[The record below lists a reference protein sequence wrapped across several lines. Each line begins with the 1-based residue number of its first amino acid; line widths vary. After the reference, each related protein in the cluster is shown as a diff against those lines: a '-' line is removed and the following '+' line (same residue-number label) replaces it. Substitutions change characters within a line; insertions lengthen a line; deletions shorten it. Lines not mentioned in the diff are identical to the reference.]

1 MQMLA
6 SECEYSEQGSVFRG
20 FVPLIMGTR
29 LDVLL
34 CGAPAGLCESLWKRI
49 CDEAVALDGLMN
61 RFDPESEV
69 SRINASG
76 ASTMSDA
83 MSSIIATCERYRKST
98 CGLFDLGRGTVD
110 WGSAL
115 IYDDGVERDHKPVA
129 IDLGGGNL
137 DFGGF
142 GKGFLLSEIT
152 NMIREAGI
160 ASAYIDFGGSSI
172 MAIGHHPYGDCWK
185 VGVTD
190 PYTGACIRQLELV
203 DMAMSTSG
211 NQPGYEG
218 HIVDPRDGSP
228 VRGRKIVTVLAG
240 DPLVAEVVS
249 TASMIA
255 NEKELDF
262 IKQNSDIAKI
272 ICS

>member
-1 MQMLA
+1 MQILA
-6 SECEYSEQGSVFRG
+6 SECEYSERGSVFRG

-76 ASTMSDA
+76 ASTMSEE
-83 MSSIIATCERYRKST
+83 MSSIIATCEKFRRST
-98 CGLFDLGRGTVD
+98 CGLFDVGRGTINWD
-110 WGSAL
+110 SAL
-115 IYDDGVERDHKPVA
+115 GCGDRIS
-129 IDLGGGNL
+129 LGGGSL

-142 GKGFLLSEIT
+142 GKGFLLGRIKT
-152 NMIREAGI
+152 MIRDAGI

-240 DPLVAEVVS
+240 DPLAAEVVS

-262 IKQNSDIAKI
+262 IKQNSDIAEI

>member
-1 MQMLA
+1 M
-6 SECEYSEQGSVFRG
+6 SEE
-20 FVPLIMGTR
+20 
-29 LDVLL
+29 
-34 CGAPAGLCESLWKRI
+34 
-49 CDEAVALDGLMN
+49 
-61 RFDPESEV
+61 
-69 SRINASG
+69 
-76 ASTMSDA
+76 
-83 MSSIIATCERYRKST
+83 MSSIIATCEKFRRST
-98 CGLFDLGRGTVD
+98 CGLFDVGRGTINWD
-110 WGSAL
+110 SAL
-115 IYDDGVERDHKPVA
+115 GCGDRIS
-129 IDLGGGNL
+129 LGGGSL

-142 GKGFLLSEIT
+142 GKGFLLGRIKT
-152 NMIREAGI
+152 MIRDAGI

-240 DPLVAEVVS
+240 DPLAAEVVS